1 MFRCTLSSF
10 AGHALL
16 VISMALAPIQV
27 RASLQPEDYH
37 HTRWTADNGAPP
49 AIRAMAQTA
58 DGWLWLGTLD
68 GLYRFDGVHFTRF
81 DFPRNLALNRNLIDY
96 LHAGPS
102 GELYIGHLGEGIS
115 VLQPDGRLQR
125 LPPGPVPGEQISAL
139 TVDVDG
145 SIWVVS
151 QGIYHLREGR
161 WKLVEEG
168 AAWTA
173 RDVRSL
179 GLDQL
184 GALWA
189 TRNGSAW
196 RLDRK
201 TGHFQRILDVGGDLL
216 PAPDGRLWLLSDTG
230 ELRLLADADGRP
242 PAARLFT
249 EEAAVTGQFAPDGS
263 LWVLN
268 CASRP
273 CILPDA
279 ARHAGVN
286 VRKLLGID
294 VTSAVRMSGQK
305 PYKVLV
311 DREGSTWISTEGGL
325 DRFRRNRIGFT
336 ALRGA
341 GVAYSLATDVEG
353 RVWAAN
359 AELEKMWQLFPDKAV
374 AVKTRHPV
382 SVISR
387 DPAGTVLMGGKRS
400 IWRDS
405 RSGLQEVQLPPGPD
419 GKPMDM
425 RMVGVMDDG
434 KVLWTV
440 TYETDLIG
448 WRSGKWHAHTD
459 FKLPSK
465 IYQSARAGAG
475 QLWLATGDGELFHY
489 DVERNATRPA
499 INIRALGMT
508 AAIFPGP
515 ELLLSGDNGAG
526 VVHGNILSM
535 LRAADPNVL
544 RNVSGLVVTAD
555 GDRWLNG
562 AAGLVHIH
570 AADWKRSV
578 DSPMLPV
585 RYEVFDS
592 LDGYPGRAVVEN
604 RWPTALSADGHTLWL
619 VATGGVIRVDT
630 ANLVR
635 NQIPPVPAIM
645 SLATETTIFRTD
657 ASAHASIHLAPGT
670 ERFRIDFTSPSLR
683 MPERVSFEYM
693 LEGVDNKWQEA
704 GVRRTTSYTSVRP
717 GSYVFRLRATNED
730 GVRSMVEATLPIN
743 VEPTI
748 WQTTWAKL
756 IVGLA
761 LAFLLVLAYRYR
773 VLYLTRRVADRMGVK
788 IAERERIARTLHDT
802 FLQTVQSLQL
812 RVDSIASSL
821 PKGDRAREELESAL
835 HHASSA
841 LGEGRE
847 QLQDLRSGSDG
858 ELKDLLGDIV
868 SRLQAANASIIIRMR
883 VDGRQRCLTED
894 VSSEAAAIASEA
906 LRNACIHGAA
916 DQVRATL
923 DYGDDSLTLTVSD
936 NGCGIDPSVMRNGA
950 ANGRWGLVGMRERAQ
965 RIAADLEIAEGS
977 EGGTV
982 VRLVVPGMRAY
993 HD

>member
-1 MFRCTLSSF
+1 
-10 AGHALL
+10 
-16 VISMALAPIQV
+16 MASLPTRV
-27 RASLQPEDYH
+27 HASLQPEDYH
-37 HTRWTADNGAPP
+37 HTRWTADNGAPA

-81 DFPRNLALNRNLIDY
+81 DFPRNFALNRNLIDY

-115 VLQPDGRLQR
+115 VLLPDGRLQR
-125 LPPGPVPGEQISAL
+125 LPPGPVPGEQINAL
-139 TVDVDG
+139 TIDADG

-151 QGIYHLREGR
+151 KGIYHLRQGR
-161 WKLVEEG
+161 WELVEVG

-179 GLDQL
+179 VLDQR
-184 GALWA
+184 GSLWA
-189 TRNGSAW
+189 TRNGSTW
-196 RLDRK
+196 RLNRK
-201 TGHFQRILDVGGDLL
+201 LGHFQRILDVGGDLL
-216 PAPDGRLWLLSDTG
+216 LAPDGRLWMLSDMG
-230 ELRLLADADGRP
+230 ELRLLANADGSLL
-242 PAARLFT
+242 ASRLYT
-249 EEAAVTGQFAPDGS
+249 EEATVTGQFSPDGA
-263 LWVLN
+263 LWVLH
-268 CASRP
+268 CASRL
-273 CILPDA
+273 CVLPDA
-279 ARHAGVN
+279 ARNTGFN
-286 VRKLLGID
+286 VRKQPSVD
-294 VTSAVRMSGQK
+294 VTSALQMSGQK
-305 PYKVLV
+305 PYKLLV
-311 DREGSTWISTEGGL
+311 DREGNTWISTEGGL
-325 DRFRRNRIGFT
+325 DQFRRNRIGLT
-336 ALRGA
+336 ALRGD
-341 GVAYSLATDVEG
+341 GVAYSLATDVKG

-382 SVISR
+382 TVISR
-387 DPAGTVLMGGKRS
+387 DPAGTVLIGGKRS

-405 RSGLQEVQLPPGPD
+405 RSGLQEVHLPPGPD

-448 WRSGKWHAHTD
+448 WRSGKWHKHTD

-489 DVERNATRPA
+489 DVERNVTRPA
-499 INIRALGMT
+499 IDIRALGMT
-508 AAIFPGP
+508 AAIFPGS

-526 VVHGNILSM
+526 IVHGNILSM

-555 GDRWLNG
+555 GDRWLNS
-562 AAGLVHIH
+562 AAGLVHVR

-578 DSPMLPV
+578 DSPTLPV

-604 RWPTALSADGHTLWL
+604 RWPTAWSADGYTLWL
-619 VATGGVIRVDT
+619 VATGGVIWVDT
-630 ANLVR
+630 AKLMR

-645 SLATETTIFRTD
+645 SLTTEMTIFRVN
-657 ASAHASIHLAPGT
+657 AAAHASIHLAPGT
-670 ERFRIDFTSPSLR
+670 DRFRIDFTSPSLR
-683 MPERVSFEYM
+683 MPERVSFQYM
-693 LEGVDNKWQEA
+693 LEGVDTKWQEA
-704 GVRRTTSYTSVRP
+704 GVRRTTSYNSVKP
-717 GSYVFRLRATNED
+717 GSYVFRLRAINED
-730 GVRSMVEATLPIN
+730 GVRSTSEAVLPID

-748 WQTTWAKL
+748 WQTAWAKL
-756 IVGLA
+756 LA
-761 LAFLLVLAYRYR
+761 GSSLASLLLLGYRYR

-821 PKGDRAREELESAL
+821 PKGNRAREELESVL
-835 HHASSA
+835 RHASSA

-847 QLQDLRSGSDG
+847 QLQDLRSGSEG

-868 SRLQAANASIIIRMR
+868 SRLQAVHASILIRAR
-883 VDGRQRCLTED
+883 VEGRQRRLKDD
-894 VSSEAAAIASEA
+894 VGSETAAIASEA

-923 DYGDDSLTLTVSD
+923 DYGDSSLTLTVSD
-936 NGCGIDPSVMRNGA
+936 NGRGIDPGVIRNGA
-950 ANGRWGLVGMRERAQ
+950 ANGHWGLVGMRERAQ
-965 RIAADLEIAEGS
+965 RIAADLKIAEGS

-982 VRLVVPGMRAY
+982 VRLVVPGTRAY
-993 HD
+993 RD